1 MIDYIKLL
9 PKHSE
14 KYIGENDLYLEIF
27 QGAREVKEGN
37 NLKKPPLLF
46 VHGAYTGSWM
56 WSKYIPH
63 FVKEGYTCYVMNMR
77 SHYKS
82 RIMDMTKI
90 TFEDYIEDIKTVI
103 NECDEMPIVIGFS
116 MGGILCQKIAEEVK
130 VRGLVLIDTSISK
143 EVNEIVPY
151 EKIEEKPFET
161 IVAAPKREEESSIDE
176 SLEDIIFQRKYLSM
190 EAAHA
195 MNAISCWIKGNEGVS
210 IDSTLITCPSL
221 VISAVNSDEDDRRG
235 KATAQ
240 HLSGE
245 YTGLRGT
252 THTGLL
258 VGERYF
264 EVVERMMEWIK
275 NY

>member
-27 QGAREVKEGN
+27 EGPREVKEGN
-37 NLKKPPLLF
+37 NLKNTPLLF

-103 NECDEMPIVIGFS
+103 NECSEMPIVIGFS

-240 HLSGE
+240 RLSGE